1 MKTIYNHNSLLARV
15 GSLNIGVLL
24 KVSGKR
30 SGGYGLRRS
39 APYLPTLQGS
49 HADRQSGVTKHA
61 NRFRLTELVE
71 CAPADKLLNHG
82 GQAFRR
88 RTLAFGRGGV
98 LQIWSALEEFGQCCS
113 TEGMRPRTSY
123 FPVLQSAE
131 FHGEAGVFQD
141 SHGL

>member
-15 GSLNIGVLL
+15 GCLNIGVLL

-39 APYLPTLQGS
+39 APYLPALQGS
-49 HADRQSGVTKHA
+49 HADRQSGISKNA
-61 NRFRLTELVE
+61 NRLRLTELVG
-71 CAPADKLLNHG
+71 CTPANKLLNHG
-82 GQAFRR
+82 RQAFRR
-88 RTLAFGRGGV
+88 RTLIIGRWGA
-98 LQIWSALEEFGQCCS
+98 LQIWLLFEEFGECSS
-113 TEGMRPRTSY
+113 TEGMRTCTPY

-131 FHGEAGVFQD
+131 FHGEAGVFED

>member
-1 MKTIYNHNSLLARV
+1 MKTIYDHNSLLASV

-49 HADRQSGVTKHA
+49 HADRQSGDSKNA
-61 NRFRLTELVE
+61 NRLRLTELVK

-82 GQAFRR
+82 GQAFPRCAR
-88 RTLAFGRGGV
+88 DFGRGGV
-98 LQIWSALEEFGQCCS
+98 LQIWLSLEEFGQCRS
-113 TEGMRPRTSY
+113 TEGMRPCTPY

-131 FHGEAGVFQD
+131 FNGEAGVFQD
-141 SHGL
+141 SHCL